1 MDSQWS
7 TFTRAV
13 VVGVSLLVVV
23 FLFYAI
29 HPMIG
34 PIIIAALLAYV
45 LNPIVKSLKIY
56 LRLSHKWAVA
66 VVYLLG
72 LAILIMIPS
81 FLAPIAIRE
90 ASGLSAY
97 LVNIE
102 AQLEEF
108 LSNPVILLGRQIHLG
123 QLLADLLKTMSE
135 SLSPTGAERALVFL
149 ETTSTSLA
157 WLLVILVS
165 AYYFLL
171 DGERLSQWFVGLAA
185 ESEQPHLARLVQEI
199 DLIWRAYL
207 RGTLVLM
214 IIVGIIFTLAWIAIG
229 LPGAIALG
237 LLTGL
242 LTVIPDVGPT
252 IAAILAML
260 VAFFQGSDFLPLSNF
275 WFAMLVFGIYFVL
288 MQVKAIWL
296 RPRIMGRFLHMNE
309 GLIFVAIIGAVVL
322 WGILGGLIIVPALAT
337 LGAVGRYVR
346 FRLMGLSPW
355 PDVLPLPP
363 PPSPE
368 PEKVPLPRPSEERV
382 IAAVEVKS
390 R

>member
-1 MDSQWS
+1 
-7 TFTRAV
+7 
-13 VVGVSLLVVV
+13 
-23 FLFYAI
+23 
-29 HPMIG
+29 
-34 PIIIAALLAYV
+34 
-45 LNPIVKSLKIY
+45 
-56 LRLSHKWAVA
+56 
-66 VVYLLG
+66 
-72 LAILIMIPS
+72 
-81 FLAPIAIRE
+81 LAPIAIRE

-102 AQLEEF
+102 LQLEEF

-123 QLLADLLKTMSE
+123 QLLADILKTMTE
-135 SLSPTGAERALVFL
+135 SLSPTGAERALVVL

-171 DGERLSQWFVGLAA
+171 DGERLSQWLVGLAS

-214 IIVGIIFTLAWIAIG
+214 IIVGIIFTLAWLAIG
-229 LPGAIALG
+229 LPGAVALG

-252 IAAILAML
+252 MAAILAML

-322 WGILGGLIIVPALAT
+322 WGILGGLVIVPALAT

-355 PDVLPLPP
+355 PDVRPLPPP

-368 PEKVPLPRPSEERV
+368 PEKVPLPRPAEERA
-382 IAAVEVKS
+382 IAAIEVKS